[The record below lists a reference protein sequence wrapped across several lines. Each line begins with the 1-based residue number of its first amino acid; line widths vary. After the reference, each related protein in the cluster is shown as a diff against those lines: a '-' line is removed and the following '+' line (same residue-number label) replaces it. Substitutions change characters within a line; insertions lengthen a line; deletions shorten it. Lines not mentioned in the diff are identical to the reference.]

1 MLLFTINLKNLI
13 PGPFSSIPNTKNP
26 KKEFV
31 SIFVKNPSLRFF
43 KKKIFEPF
51 LSLYAAVTSCK
62 KLEKFQGL
70 KEINRLISKG
80 MSNFHLNSS
89 C

>member
-43 KKKIFEPF
+43 KKKYLNHFE
-51 LSLYAAVTSCK
+51 SLCCC
-62 KLEKFQGL
+62 
-70 KEINRLISKG
+70 
-80 MSNFHLNSS
+80 NFMQKIRKVPRIKRNK
-89 C
+89 